1 MSASLSA
8 TPSQPSIRNPVTF
21 LGDGFTPAATVTIEV
36 VEEGFASE
44 IVADAAGEFGSS
56 DIADPAVTTLT
67 VEDTFNAIADENV
80 VIGANTY
87 VWKADPGAVAN
98 QVKIGADAEESLANL
113 KAAINLEANTGT
125 PKKYGTAT
133 VVHPTVEAFEAGALT
148 LKLRAK
154 THGTGGNTLA
164 STTSMTKG
172 SFPGATFNSGTPGSA
187 ATGIDTVKWIPQR
200 PGTYHVKASDGTNE
214 ATCTVQVWTQLN

>member
-1 MSASLSA
+1 MATLTASPESGKVG
-8 TPSQPSIRNPVTF
+8 TPVTF
-21 LGDGFTPAATVTIEV
+21 TVDGFTPGATITLEV
-36 VEEGFASE
+36 VEEGFKSE
-44 IVADAAGEFGSS
+44 IVADAAGESGSS
-56 DIADPAVTTLT
+56 DIADPAVTTLSIQ
-67 VEDTFNAIADENV
+67 DTFNAIADENV

-133 VVHPTVEAFEAGALT
+133 VAHPTVEAFSAGALT

-164 STTSMTKG
+164 STTTMTKG
-172 SFPGATFNSGTPGSA
+172 SFPGATFNAGTPGSA
-187 ATGIDTVKWIPQR
+187 ATGLDTVIWTPSR
-200 PGTYHVKASDGTNE
+200 VGNFHVRASDGTNE
-214 ATCTVQVWTQLN
+214 AEMRYQVWS